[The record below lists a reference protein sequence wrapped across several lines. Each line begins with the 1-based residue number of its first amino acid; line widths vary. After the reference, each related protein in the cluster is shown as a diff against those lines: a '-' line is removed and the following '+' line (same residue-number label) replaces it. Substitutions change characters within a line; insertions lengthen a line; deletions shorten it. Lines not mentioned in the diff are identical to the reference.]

1 MSHTGGPLKC
11 GTWALTREWVL
22 AWDTTVHIHTLHV
35 LILLPILSY
44 LIIVISPEDNGQLI
58 CCNTSRHL
66 YSLQSRSSLH
76 SDAAYDVT
84 KLRPNS
90 SPIATR
96 DDGGNVRLT
105 EKGHNL
111 LFIGCRDNREN
122 GSFQSKKL

>member
-1 MSHTGGPLKC
+1 MP
-11 GTWALTREWVL
+11 
-22 AWDTTVHIHTLHV
+22 AWDTTVHVHIHALHL

-44 LIIVISPEDNGQLI
+44 FIIVISPEDNGQLI

-76 SDAAYDVT
+76 SDATYDVT

-90 SPIATR
+90 SPVATR
-96 DDGGNVRLT
+96 DDGGNVWLT

-111 LFIGCRDNREN
+111 LFIDNRES
-122 GSFQSKKL
+122 GFISE